1 MCVCGIDMKSK
12 TKSVFIIIN
21 MVVLAFIGCA
31 IDYSGRTNQLAD
43 KFEGE
48 DDFLYQNTRP
58 LTTRPVAT
66 MPVEI
71 EQIKPPFTLEQCIE
85 IALSHNPDI
94 GSRRFNVLSAKA
106 QQAIAEGERWPEIKI
121 QSDYKHYLD
130 DQRLIQPRYP
140 NEPGVW
146 DNDILSGDIIFK
158 MPLFTAGRI
167 TNRIMAA
174 KLLRK
179 SSQYQ
184 LARTREEL
192 VFNVS
197 EVFYRILAQKYII
210 SSLEFSQKVLQAHRK
225 RVKDMIEVQRAAK
238 VDLLRI
244 EVRLADIN
252 QRIVAESNVLSIL
265 RRVLVNFLGLHKNI
279 DKMRIT
285 GKLELKQIP
294 LDLSESVKLAYAK
307 RADYLAMKKQVE
319 AQRHRL
325 EIARAGHWPIIS
337 LEASYGFRSALNPS
351 MHPST
356 EEQTEDVGFFGVT
369 ADWPIFE
376 GGRIDARIRDER
388 AKLNSLREQLRKLKL
403 KIQLDVETAIL
414 NIKSASERV
423 KATEASVAQAKES
436 LRIEREKY
444 TEGKGSITDVLDAQD
459 AMLNA
464 QTAYYYALSDYNT
477 AVAQW
482 HLAIGEEK

>member
-1 MCVCGIDMKSK
+1 MNPVCGI
-12 TKSVFIIIN
+12 TI
-21 MVVLAFIGCA
+21 
-31 IDYSGRTNQLAD
+31 
-43 KFEGE
+43 
-48 DDFLYQNTRP
+48 
-58 LTTRPVAT
+58 
-66 MPVEI
+66 
-71 EQIKPPFTLEQCIE
+71 
-85 IALSHNPDI
+85 
-94 GSRRFNVLSAKA
+94 
-106 QQAIAEGERWPEIKI
+106 
-121 QSDYKHYLD
+121 
-130 DQRLIQPRYP
+130 
-140 NEPGVW
+140 
-146 DNDILSGDIIFK
+146 IIFK
-158 MPLFTAGRI
+158 IPLFTAGRI
-167 TNRIMAA
+167 TNRIRAA
-174 KLLRK
+174 KLLK
-179 SSQYQ
+179 ESSQYQ
-184 LARTREEL
+184 FARTREEL

-197 EVFYRILAQKYII
+197 EVFYRILAQRYII
-210 SSLEFSQKVLQAHRK
+210 SSLEFSRKALQAHRK
-225 RVKDMIEVQRAAK
+225 RIKDMIAVQRAAK

-252 QRIVAESNVLSIL
+252 QRIVAERNVLSIL
-265 RRVLVNFLGLHKNI
+265 RRVLANFLGLHKNI
-279 DKMRIT
+279 DKMRVRGRLNFDEI
-285 GKLELKQIP
+285 
-294 LDLSESVKLAYAK
+294 DADVSESIETAFIQ

-351 MHPST
+351 TRPST

-388 AKLNSLREQLRKLKL
+388 AKLNSLKEQLRKLKL

-423 KATEASVAQAKES
+423 KATEASIAQAKES

-459 AMLNA
+459 ALLKA
-464 QTAYYYALSDYNT
+464 QTTYYYALSNYDT

-482 HLAIGEEK
+482 RLAIGEEK